1 MSTTDH
7 TPLFERDPAGM
18 TPAARIAQFKA
29 EVAKLEAAEAAQE
42 ALEADA
48 TQEDHDRAWR
58 KIEEARTMVAALA
71 KLLIRV
77 GVIR

>member
-1 MSTTDH
+1 MTKQTESQ
-7 TPLFERDPAGM
+7 FERDPAGM

-29 EVAKLEAAEAAQE
+29 EVAKLEAAEAEQQ
-42 ALEADA
+42 ALAVVA
-48 TQEDHDRAWR
+48 SQEDHDSAWR
-58 KIEEARTMVAALA
+58 KIEDARTMVAAVA